1 MSAKKSI
8 RRKRPS
14 PPNSK
19 YAQRSKSGSSHKRWS
34 RSTVWITGVASAL
47 VIAAATAFGSGVG
60 NRLFSIASRMG
71 ATSPIPVEIESVSYI
86 SPQPSL
92 IAYPGVLTKK
102 QVLGLTSGPDAYSD
116 GVPHDFDQYMNK
128 VARYR
133 GAPVGDA
140 LVQVVV
146 RGNSTRSVVITGI
159 GVVKNCGPPLT
170 GTLVDPGGGGAM
182 DNVVKGFNLDQQFP
196 YAQFWNSA
204 TDRFYGNFF
213 AARTVVLRPGELG
226 YHCNQR

>member
-102 QVLGLTSGPDAYSD
+102 QVLGLTSGPD
-116 GVPHDFDQYMNK
+116 
-128 VARYR
+128 
-133 GAPVGDA
+133 
-140 LVQVVV
+140 
-146 RGNSTRSVVITGI
+146 
-159 GVVKNCGPPLT
+159 
-170 GTLVDPGGGGAM
+170 PGGGGAM